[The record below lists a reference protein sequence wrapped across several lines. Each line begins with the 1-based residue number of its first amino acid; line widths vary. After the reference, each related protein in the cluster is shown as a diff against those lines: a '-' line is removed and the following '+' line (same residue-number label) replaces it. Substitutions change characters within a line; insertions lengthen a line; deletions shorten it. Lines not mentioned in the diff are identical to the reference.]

1 MAGNRHPPSQVGE
14 DLSRKLYF
22 FLGNQYVRFN
32 MLKNRAEEGYPEATS
47 KRWAGLNFDRVGAAV
62 YWGNAKVFFFRGR
75 SLSRKMSHF
84 QLWFCVVSGRFG
96 WLDLSGLRETVA
108 GRSQL
113 RTSTASPTGCACASA
128 RPARGPAHAPLIW
141 SPGGVRDF
149 G

>member
-84 QLWFCVVSGRFG
+84 QLWFCVVSCHADHALGEDHPVRVG
-96 WLDLSGLRETVA
+96 LSAMPTERDVVAVADGLV
-108 GRSQL
+108 
-113 RTSTASPTGCACASA
+113 
-128 RPARGPAHAPLIW
+128 
-141 SPGGVRDF
+141 VMD
-149 G
+149 